1 MPVMRRHSPREPTFE
16 NRAERRILFDRGRR
30 GRRQSVTYRAADS
43 RCAVAANICTIE
55 AVRIVWF
62 VAHILSRSARLS
74 QSRRAAGTG
83 ARTAGVCAGESRV
96 PMAYSGAAASVW
108 LDGRLVRRA
117 GADARG
123 CGVGLPGGGQ
133 VPGGG
138 REAEDRHVAVD
149 GLVFAGPDLERLVPD
164 PDVA

>member
-16 NRAERRILFDRGRR
+16 NRAERRFLIEIGECS
-30 GRRQSVTYRAADS
+30 GAYRA
-43 RCAVAANICTIE
+43 RAAMVPGAAGDLGNE

-74 QSRRAAGTG
+74 QSRPTAGTG

>member
-1 MPVMRRHSPREPTFE
+1 MTTRPAWARSKT
-16 NRAERRILFDRGRR
+16 
-30 GRRQSVTYRAADS
+30 AALAL
-43 RCAVAANICTIE
+43 CG
-55 AVRIVWF
+55 F
-62 VAHILSRSARLS
+62 
-74 QSRRAAGTG
+74 AAGSWPGRMRQRPWIWVYGRVQIAQSWRPSETVRP
-83 ARTAGVCAGESRV
+83 APLAIRVRRKCAPGESRA
-96 PMAYSGAAASVW
+96 PIAYSGVAASVW

-149 GLVFAGPDLERLVPD
+149 SLVFAGPDLERLVPD